1 MPSVG
6 VALRASC
13 VWRAPSHAVVP
24 LGRRR
29 SRRAATSS
37 FERSSRLVCGVVGA
51 GAGGVTSVPSTL
63 PVPAKL

>member
-13 VWRAPSHAVVP
+13 VWRAPSHAVAP
-24 LGRRR
+24 LLPKAIASR
-29 SRRAATSS
+29 SASS
-37 FERSSRLVCGVVGA
+37 VERSSRLVCASVMS
-51 GAGGVTSVPSTL
+51 GAGGTTSVPSTL